1 MQIWELI
8 PNDAQIMR
16 VDFIKAW
23 HSLDYD
29 WLAINGEIKIANCNG
44 NLNMCPIG
52 MISRAQGS
60 IDHHISQQSCNERAY
75 RMQMQFNLVHMECKI
90 AFFFYL

>member
-1 MQIWELI
+1 
-8 PNDAQIMR
+8 MR
-16 VDFIKAW
+16 VEFIKVW
-23 HSLDYD
+23 HLLDYD

-75 RMQMQFNLVHMECKI
+75 QGYAI
-90 AFFFYL
+90 AIQPCPLGMRNSISHLFIG